1 MLIEMAT
8 PAPMQ
13 LALGTVQF
21 GLAYGI
27 AGSGQAVPE
36 AQVRR
41 ILAVAWDRGLRTLDT
56 AAAYGDIEPRLAE
69 LCGRLAFQVV
79 SKVPAIPDAMTPDEA
94 ATWALAQAVQSR
106 QRLGPLLAGL
116 MCHRADDLLGE
127 RGQAVYAA
135 LQGWAV
141 SEGIALG
148 ASCYGPEALLAL
160 HEQHPL
166 DLAQLPGN
174 ALDQRLPQVIT
185 AELPGVDVH
194 LRSAFLQGLLLM
206 PQQQGSARVPAARAA
221 LQRWHGWCQAQAVS
235 PLVGALSLV
244 KSFQAVSTVVIG
256 VETVAQIEDIA
267 TAWATAAPALA
278 PQLAVD
284 DPSVIDPRAW
294 TS

>member
-1 MLIEMAT
+1 MPIEMAT
-8 PAPMQ
+8 RLPMQ

-41 ILAVAWDRGLRTLDT
+41 ILAAAWDRGVKTLDT
-56 AAAYGDIEPRLAE
+56 AAAYGDIEPRLAD
-69 LCGRLAFQVV
+69 LCGRLPFQVV
-79 SKVPAIPDAMTPDEA
+79 SKVPSIPDAMAPDEA
-94 ATWALAQAVQSR
+94 ASWAVAQAVQSR
-106 QRLGPLLAGL
+106 RRLGPLLTGL

-127 RGQAVYAA
+127 RGQAVYSA

-148 ASCYGPEALLAL
+148 ASCYGPETLLSI

-166 DLAQLPGN
+166 AIAQLPGN
-174 ALDQRLPQVIT
+174 ALDQRLPQAIN
-185 AELPGVDVH
+185 EGLPGVDVH

-206 PQQQGSARVPAARAA
+206 PQALGSARVPAAKAA
-221 LQRWHGWCQAQAVS
+221 LQRWYGWCQAQAVS

-244 KSFQAVSTVVIG
+244 KSFKAVSTVVIG
-256 VETVAQIEDIA
+256 VETVEQFEDIA
-267 TAWATAAPALA
+267 TAWANATPALA

-284 DPSVIDPRAW
+284 APSVIDPRAW
-294 TS
+294 KP